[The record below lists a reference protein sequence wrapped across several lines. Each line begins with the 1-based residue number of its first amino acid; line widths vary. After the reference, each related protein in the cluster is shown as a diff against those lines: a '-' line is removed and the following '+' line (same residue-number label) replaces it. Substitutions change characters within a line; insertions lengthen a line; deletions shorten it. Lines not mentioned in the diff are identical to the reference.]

1 MKSKEE
7 ILQRLEEA
15 RIEKESCD
23 EAVREAL
30 ISECIRI
37 WPKSCMMRS
46 APSNGCWRD
55 TMSNAAIRRFVAVM
69 VTSYI
74 AIAMIG
80 AIGAWLFLA
89 VPNSAQ
95 LNDARQQIDKLEDQ
109 LDVLEEGNRVLAEEV
124 EVKETLI
131 ENLQWELENR

>member
-1 MKSKEE
+1 MKTAEE
-7 ILQRLEEA
+7 IKRYIKHYEHRFQEAQEQIKEDPEDWNPYLE
-15 RIEKESCD
+15 R
-23 EAVREAL
+23 
-30 ISECIRI
+30 
-37 WPKSCMMRS
+37 
-46 APSNGCWRD
+46 
-55 TMSNAAIRRFVAVM
+55 SNAAIRRFVAVM

-74 AIAMIG
+74 VIAMIG

-89 VPNSAQ
+89 VPKSAQ

>member
-15 RIEKESCD
+15 RAEKESCD
-23 EAVREAL
+23 EAVREAV
-30 ISECIRI
+30 IRSDI
-37 WPKSCMMRS
+37 RMYHD
-46 APSNGCWRD
+46 RD
-55 TMSNAAIRRFVAVM
+55 TMSDAAIRRFVAVM

-74 AIAMIG
+74 VIAMIG
-80 AIGAWLFLA
+80 AIGAWLFLT
-89 VPNSAQ
+89 VPKSAQ
-95 LNDARQQIDKLEDQ
+95 LNDARNQIDKLEDQ

-131 ENLQWELENR
+131 ENLQWELDQQ

>member
-1 MKSKEE
+1 
-7 ILQRLEEA
+7 
-15 RIEKESCD
+15 
-23 EAVREAL
+23 
-30 ISECIRI
+30 
-37 WPKSCMMRS
+37 
-46 APSNGCWRD
+46 
-55 TMSNAAIRRFVAVM
+55 MSNAAIRRFVAVM

-74 AIAMIG
+74 VVAMIG

-89 VPNSAQ
+89 VPKSAQ
-95 LNDARQQIDKLEDQ
+95 LNDAQNQIDKLKDQ

>member
-1 MKSKEE
+1 
-7 ILQRLEEA
+7 
-15 RIEKESCD
+15 
-23 EAVREAL
+23 
-30 ISECIRI
+30 
-37 WPKSCMMRS
+37 
-46 APSNGCWRD
+46 
-55 TMSNAAIRRFVAVM
+55 MSNAAIRRFVAVM

-74 AIAMIG
+74 VVAIIG

-89 VPNSAQ
+89 VPKSTQ

>member
-1 MKSKEE
+1 
-7 ILQRLEEA
+7 
-15 RIEKESCD
+15 
-23 EAVREAL
+23 
-30 ISECIRI
+30 
-37 WPKSCMMRS
+37 
-46 APSNGCWRD
+46 
-55 TMSNAAIRRFVAVM
+55 MSNAAIRRFVPVM

-74 AIAMIG
+74 VIAMIG

-89 VPNSAQ
+89 VPKSAQ

-131 ENLQWELENR
+131 ENLQWELDQQ

>member
-1 MKSKEE
+1 
-7 ILQRLEEA
+7 
-15 RIEKESCD
+15 
-23 EAVREAL
+23 
-30 ISECIRI
+30 
-37 WPKSCMMRS
+37 
-46 APSNGCWRD
+46 
-55 TMSNAAIRRFVAVM
+55 MSNAAIRRFVAVM

-74 AIAMIG
+74 VIAMIG

-89 VPNSAQ
+89 VRKSAQ

-131 ENLQWELENR
+131 ENLKWELDQQ

>member
-1 MKSKEE
+1 
-7 ILQRLEEA
+7 
-15 RIEKESCD
+15 
-23 EAVREAL
+23 
-30 ISECIRI
+30 
-37 WPKSCMMRS
+37 
-46 APSNGCWRD
+46 
-55 TMSNAAIRRFVAVM
+55 MSDAAIRRFVAVM

-74 AIAMIG
+74 VIAMIG

-89 VPNSAQ
+89 VPKSAQ

-131 ENLQWELENR
+131 ENLQWELDQQ

>member
-1 MKSKEE
+1 
-7 ILQRLEEA
+7 
-15 RIEKESCD
+15 
-23 EAVREAL
+23 
-30 ISECIRI
+30 
-37 WPKSCMMRS
+37 
-46 APSNGCWRD
+46 
-55 TMSNAAIRRFVAVM
+55 MSNAAIRRFVAVM

-74 AIAMIG
+74 VVAMIG

-89 VPNSAQ
+89 VPKSTQ

-131 ENLQWELENR
+131 ENLQWELDQQ

>member
-1 MKSKEE
+1 
-7 ILQRLEEA
+7 
-15 RIEKESCD
+15 
-23 EAVREAL
+23 
-30 ISECIRI
+30 
-37 WPKSCMMRS
+37 
-46 APSNGCWRD
+46 
-55 TMSNAAIRRFVAVM
+55 MSNAAIRRFVAVM

-74 AIAMIG
+74 VVAMIS

-89 VPNSAQ
+89 VPKSAQ

-131 ENLQWELENR
+131 ENLQWELDQQ